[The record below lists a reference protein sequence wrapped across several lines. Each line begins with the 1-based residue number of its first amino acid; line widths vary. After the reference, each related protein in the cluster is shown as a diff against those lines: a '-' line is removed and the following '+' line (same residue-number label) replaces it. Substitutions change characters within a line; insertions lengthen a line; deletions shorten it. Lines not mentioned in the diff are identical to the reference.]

1 MQVLVGVVVFLAL
14 ETECHTQLG
23 ADLLE
28 VRLGRVAAGEV
39 AAAGDGLVAVFVV
52 AVIVGGVLA
61 GVDGHILDVERARRG
76 YAGAGGHAAVFR
88 REDVAVA
95 VQHLEAV
102 GARGAALELVG
113 VRAGGALRHGDGLG
127 GIVGGEGQLPAHG
140 GEVLALDGAEGDG
153 AVVDGLADG
162 RVAATGNRE
171 GAAAVGHAERAGRKC
186 TALPYHHCH
195 YGQQQYGKDS

>member
-1 MQVLVGVVVFLAL
+1 M
-14 ETECHTQLG
+14 
-23 ADLLE
+23 LE
-28 VRLGRVAAGEV
+28 VRLWGVAAGEV
-39 AAAGDGLVAVFVV
+39 GAAGDGLVAVFVV

-113 VRAGGALRHGDGLG
+113 VRAGGALRHGDGLA
-127 GIVGGEGQLPAHG
+127 GIVGGEGQRAGGG
-140 GEVLALDGAEGDG
+140 GEVLALDGAEGDC
-153 AVVDGLADG
+153 AVVYVLGNGGVASAGDGEC
-162 RVAATGNRE
+162 VV
-171 GAAAVGHAERAGRKC
+171 AVGHGERTGSIGS
-186 TALPYHHCH
+186 TLSYHHCH